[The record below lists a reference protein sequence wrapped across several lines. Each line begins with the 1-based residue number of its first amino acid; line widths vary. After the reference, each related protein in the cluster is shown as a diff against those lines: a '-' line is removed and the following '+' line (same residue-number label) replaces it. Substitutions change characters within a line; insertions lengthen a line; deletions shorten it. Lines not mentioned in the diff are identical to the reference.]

1 MAFILALSAGHY
13 LNTAGK
19 RCLKSLDPA
28 ETREWWLNDFSDLL
42 EKANEKVCYEALQ
55 KVDNIYNNLIDHDY
69 LVVTGG
75 TGDAWKSIIT
85 EYYSGMDSLKIING
99 NQNDMLPTLFSTVRG
114 YYLYIVNKMKRQPGN
129 V

>member
-1 MAFILALSAGHY
+1 M
-13 LNTAGK
+13 
-19 RCLKSLDPA
+19 
-28 ETREWWLNDFSDLL
+28 NDFSDLL

-99 NQNDMLPTLFSTVRG
+99 NQNDMLPTIFSNVRG
-114 YYLYIVNKMKRQPGN
+114 YYLYIVNKMKRQTGN